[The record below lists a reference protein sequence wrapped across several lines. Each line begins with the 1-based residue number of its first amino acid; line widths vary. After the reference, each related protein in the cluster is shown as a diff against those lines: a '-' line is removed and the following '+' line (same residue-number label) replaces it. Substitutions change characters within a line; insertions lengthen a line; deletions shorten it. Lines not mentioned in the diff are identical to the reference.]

1 MKGTKF
7 QVLNDGHIIIDDWM
21 GSDEQIARKARNSY
35 QKGTKSVSDDRT
47 LIRHLMRNHHSSPF
61 EFAELILH
69 VRVPM
74 DTWRQWIRHRTANVN
89 EYSTRY
95 SEAIDSMEKT
105 KPDEWRLQSGTN
117 KQGSSGLLEEWPEG
131 YDDVNKMYTPGQY
144 LCIMEKEFHDVSK
157 FLYETRLKFNVARE
171 QARKDLPLSN
181 YTEAF
186 WKIDLHNLLHF
197 LQLRMDSHA
206 QLEIRS
212 YANIIGNE
220 IVAKLFPIT
229 WEAFID
235 YRLEAITLTRLEI
248 KILADYLQV
257 ENDIIKP
264 TKEIITNK
272 REHDEALYKFK
283 KLGIL
288 M

>member
-1 MKGTKF
+1 VELLKGTKF
-7 QVLNDGHIIIDDWM
+7 PVLNDGFIQVIDWM
-21 GSDEQIARKARNSY
+21 GDDSDIAQAARTSY
-35 QKGTKSVSDDRT
+35 QKGTKSISDDRT
-47 LIRHLMRNHHSSPF
+47 LIRYLMRHHHTSPF
-61 EFAELILH
+61 EMVELKLF
-69 VRVPM
+69 VRIPM
-74 DTWRQWIRHRTANVN
+74 DHWRQWIRHRTANVN

-131 YDDVNKMYTPGQY
+131 YNDVNKMYTPGQY

-157 FLYETRLKFNVARE
+157 FLYETRLKFNIARE

-186 WKIDLHNLLHF
+186 WKCDIHNILHF
-197 LQLRMDSHA
+197 LQLRMDLHA

-229 WEAFID
+229 WEAFVD

-248 KILADYLQV
+248 EAIRDMNMPL
-257 ENDIIKP
+257 NGIIF
-264 TKEIITNK
+264 NK
-272 REHDEALYKFK
+272 REHDEALEKFK
-283 KLGIL
+283 KLGII